1 MPDLILTLGDPN
13 GLGPQLVS
21 RIPTEKLCPKD
32 SRLILIGPESCLTH
46 HCQKDRRSPFWEKT
60 TFENLLQDNTSGIK
74 LLQPEGEFKPA
85 FGRATINGGLLAGQS
100 LELACS
106 LLSKNLFSGLITAP
120 LNKSTLNRAGFNFPG
135 HTEFLA
141 EYSGVGK
148 DNVCMHLCG
157 DRLRV
162 SLATTHPRLRDVPDM
177 ITRDRVLNCLR
188 LTSDFLHRITPEKS
202 RIAVCGLNPHAGES
216 GQIGTEE
223 REIIRP
229 AIEIARQQ
237 GINAEGPFPG
247 DTIFY
252 HAARGEYEAVLAM
265 YHDQGLAPLT
275 LLHFKQA
282 VNVTLGLPFVRTSVD
297 HGTGYDLVHSQNA
310 DPGSL
315 EKALDLAATLSSPA
329 H

>member
-21 RIPTEKLCPKD
+21 SIPPEKLCSEG

-46 HCQKDRRSPFWEKT
+46 HCRENRRSPFWEKT
-60 TFENLLQDNTSGIK
+60 TFDNLLQDNTSGIK
-74 LLQPEGEFKPA
+74 LLQPQGEFKPA

-141 EYSGVGK
+141 EYSGVGM

-157 DRLRV
+157 ERLRV
-162 SLATTHPRLRDVPDM
+162 SLVTTHPRLRDVPDM

-188 LTSDFLHRITPEKS
+188 LTSDFLHRITPGKS

-223 REIIRP
+223 EGIIRP
-229 AIEIARQQ
+229 AIEIAREQ
-237 GINAEGPFPG
+237 GIDADGPFPG

-265 YHDQGLAPLT
+265 YHDQGLAPLK

-297 HGTGYDLVHSQNA
+297 HGTGYDLVQSRGA

-315 EKALDLAATLSSPA
+315 EKALDLAATLSTPA
-329 H
+329 R